1 MRRPNRDHNRKSL
14 PKRLKKMAPLFGV
27 ISPKTPAKVMFFML
41 AWAGYR
47 GVFMVESPA
56 IIVPAN

>member
-1 MRRPNRDHNRKSL
+1 MKA
-14 PKRLKKMAPLFGV
+14 APLFGMV
-27 ISPKTPAKVMFFML
+27 SKKNPAKVILFML